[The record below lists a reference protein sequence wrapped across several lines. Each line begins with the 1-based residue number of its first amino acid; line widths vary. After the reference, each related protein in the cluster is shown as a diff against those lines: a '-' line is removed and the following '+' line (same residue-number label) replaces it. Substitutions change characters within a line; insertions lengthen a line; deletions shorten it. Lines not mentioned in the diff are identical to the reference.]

1 MTAAS
6 RRFFARLALIGVGAA
21 AWRIWYVLGPVTDRV
36 TRLTGDEFFYNWQ
49 ARYFVEGRWFTN
61 PFLLH
66 NQHVSAPTALHPPL
80 YTVFLAIPSA
90 LGFDTPTQSRLATAL
105 LGTGTVVLIG
115 LLGRR
120 IAGDRAGLV
129 AALLAAAYPPLW
141 SNDAVIGLET
151 LYCFLVVLALIAVYR
166 FWRTPSMWGAV
177 AIAVPLA
184 LASLTRSEGIILFT
198 LLGVP
203 TALLV
208 RSWDWGKRFR
218 ALGVMAVIGVLII
231 GPWVVRNLTTF
242 EERTVLGTGFGLVLA
257 YGNCDATYSGPML
270 GYWENRCLREYTP
283 GVEESVFDKHA
294 LDQGSSYIE
303 AHAGRLPVVMLARLG
318 RIWEVYRPVQNV
330 ELNEFFE
337 QRGHQAS
344 WATLIGYYL
353 MLPFAIGGLVTLR
366 RRRIPIYPFLAIVIA
381 ISITVVLGFP
391 VTRYRASFD
400 AVTPVLVAVALD
412 ALWRHWRRTRSGT
425 GDTPA
430 EPLDTPPAYEAG
442 RGRGMTATTETS
454 RTAPVDDVPDPGEPA
469 PPVPS
474 SLARS
479 FGVWLA
485 GAAGLG
491 LVIRLMNVFWWRP
504 TTDQPGYHGYRLWG
518 DAFYYH
524 YQANALADGKFFIN
538 PVKYVFDGVEV
549 ASAGH
554 PPLYTI
560 YLSLWSL
567 VGIDSVTAHRVVS
580 GLLGVA
586 TIIVVGLLGRRVA
599 GAAVGLV
606 AATIVAVYPFMWI
619 NDGMV
624 MSESLAV
631 LMAAL
636 VLAASYSFVKTP
648 RPRQAILLG
657 LACAGS
663 ALTRSEMLL
672 LLPLLLVPL
681 AFLAR
686 SRPWKQRIGLAVG
699 GL

>member
-1 MTAAS
+1 MTTAS

-21 AWRIWYVLGPVTDRV
+21 AWRIWYVLGPVTDRI

-80 YTVFLAIPSA
+80 YTVFLSIPSA

-105 LGTGTVVLIG
+105 LGVGTVVLIG

-151 LYCFLVVLALIAVYR
+151 LYCFLVLLALIAVYR

-218 ALGVMAVIGVLII
+218 ALGVMALIGVVII

-283 GVEESVFDKHA
+283 GVEESVFDKQA
-294 LDQGSSYIE
+294 LDQGSSYIKD
-303 AHAGRLPVVMLARLG
+303 HADRLPVVLLARLG
-318 RIWEVYRPVQNV
+318 RIWEVYRPTQNV

-337 QRGHQAS
+337 QRGHLAS
-344 WATLIGYYL
+344 WATLIGYYV

-366 RRRIPIYPFLAIVIA
+366 RRRIPIYPFLAIVAA

-400 AVTPVLVAVALD
+400 AITPVLVAVALD
-412 ALWRHWRRTRSGT
+412 ALWRHWRRTRSGQ
-425 GDTPA
+425 GDAPA
-430 EPLDTPPAYEAG
+430 EPVETRPAYE
-442 RGRGMTATTETS
+442 
-454 RTAPVDDVPDPGEPA
+454 PA
-469 PPVPS
+469 
-474 SLARS
+474 
-479 FGVWLA
+479 
-485 GAAGLG
+485 
-491 LVIRLMNVFWWRP
+491 
-504 TTDQPGYHGYRLWG
+504 
-518 DAFYYH
+518 
-524 YQANALADGKFFIN
+524 
-538 PVKYVFDGVEV
+538 EV
-549 ASAGH
+549 AG
-554 PPLYTI
+554 
-560 YLSLWSL
+560 
-567 VGIDSVTAHRVVS
+567 
-580 GLLGVA
+580 
-586 TIIVVGLLGRRVA
+586 
-599 GAAVGLV
+599 
-606 AATIVAVYPFMWI
+606 
-619 NDGMV
+619 
-624 MSESLAV
+624 
-631 LMAAL
+631 
-636 VLAASYSFVKTP
+636 
-648 RPRQAILLG
+648 
-657 LACAGS
+657 
-663 ALTRSEMLL
+663 
-672 LLPLLLVPL
+672 
-681 AFLAR
+681 
-686 SRPWKQRIGLAVG
+686 
-699 GL
+699 